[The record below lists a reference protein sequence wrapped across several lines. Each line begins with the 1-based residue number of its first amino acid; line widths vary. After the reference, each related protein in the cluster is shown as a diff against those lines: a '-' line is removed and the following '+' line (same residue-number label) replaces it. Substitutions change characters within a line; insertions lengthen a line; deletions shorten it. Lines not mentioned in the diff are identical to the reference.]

1 MQEGFLEKM
10 FSLKGKVVLV
20 TGGGRGIGQVICLQL
35 SRAGADLAI
44 FSRSGASQTKQ
55 LVESENGNIL
65 DIRVDVTDEDQVKK
79 GIDQIFKKYGH
90 LDVVINNAG
99 VCYHKTAFEA
109 SLDEWRQVIDVN
121 LTGEYIVC
129 KEAARQM
136 IKNHISGNIINI
148 ASMSGHI
155 VNIPQMQAAYNASKA
170 GVIQMTR
177 SLAIEWI
184 DNNIRV
190 NSISPG
196 YVSTPMS
203 IDPAFVPQELLDAW
217 KPLFPMHRMA
227 KPEELCGA
235 IIWLCSE
242 SAGYVTGADIL
253 IDGAYTVV

>member
-1 MQEGFLEKM
+1 MQAGFLEKM
-10 FSLKGKVVLV
+10 FSLDGKVALV

-35 SRAGADLAI
+35 AKAGADIAI
-44 FSRSGASQTKQ
+44 FSRSGAAETVK
-55 LVESENGNIL
+55 LIEAEGGKVL
-65 DIRVDVTDEDQVKK
+65 DIIADATKEDQVAA
-79 GIDQIFKKYGH
+79 GIQKIIDVYGH
-90 LDVVINNAG
+90 LDIVVNNAG

-109 SLDEWRQVIDVN
+109 TVDEWREVLDIN

-129 KEAARQM
+129 KEAARAM
-136 IKNHISGNIINI
+136 IAHGTKGSIINI

-170 GVIQMTR
+170 GVIHMTR

-196 YVSTPMS
+196 YVATPMS
-203 IDPAFVPQELLDAW
+203 VDPDFVEPELMAAW
-217 KPLFPMHRMA
+217 QPLFPMHRMA

-242 SAGYVTGADIL
+242 SAGYTTGADIV
-253 IDGAYTVV
+253 IDGAYTAV